1 MQSENK
7 SSLWYWML
15 IILPS
20 FAALLT
26 LQREYA
32 LGSILVILM
41 LTCLRI
47 GSDAEQTFFGS
58 LGELSF
64 VATVATVLYRF
75 GSFNWMYPPQPSDPA
90 LNELFIDSNLLAKD
104 LLFQTSFAVSAS
116 LYFAARPLRLPLH
129 SKVVCLFAFVLLAY
143 PAMGYWAWARSALG
157 DTSFQDFAGGTVVFA
172 IAGWAGLAL
181 TLLES
186 PRPTTTE
193 LNTMRRVIYSI
204 GIMILLLTNILPIGF
219 GGGDEMLQKIYVNN
233 LLAMGAGA
241 VAASLIGPLIFRSW
255 NLRYTVVGF
264 ISALACVSSW
274 VDQASDLQ
282 AIIFGTFSGLLAIA
296 ALRFVEI
303 IIPRDN
309 LDLVVALASG
319 GTSGAILIGFLPNGD
334 LRQQLLGMVICIGLS
349 GTLGLVGWITKLVS
363 DRWDSRLKTA
373 NPVGS

>member
-1 MQSENK
+1 
-7 SSLWYWML
+7 
-15 IILPS
+15 
-20 FAALLT
+20 
-26 LQREYA
+26 
-32 LGSILVILM
+32 
-41 LTCLRI
+41 
-47 GSDAEQTFFGS
+47 
-58 LGELSF
+58 
-64 VATVATVLYRF
+64 
-75 GSFNWMYPPQPSDPA
+75 
-90 LNELFIDSNLLAKD
+90 
-104 LLFQTSFAVSAS
+104 
-116 LYFAARPLRLPLH
+116 
-129 SKVVCLFAFVLLAY
+129 
-143 PAMGYWAWARSALG
+143 
-157 DTSFQDFAGGTVVFA
+157 
-172 IAGWAGLAL
+172 
-181 TLLES
+181 
-186 PRPTTTE
+186 
-193 LNTMRRVIYSI
+193 MRRVIYSI

-363 DRWDSRLKTA
+363 DRWGSRLKTA

>member
-1 MQSENK
+1 
-7 SSLWYWML
+7 ML

>member
-1 MQSENK
+1 
-7 SSLWYWML
+7 ML

-58 LGELSF
+58 LGELSI

-143 PAMGYWAWARSALG
+143 PAMG
-157 DTSFQDFAGGTVVFA
+157 
-172 IAGWAGLAL
+172 
-181 TLLES
+181 
-186 PRPTTTE
+186 
-193 LNTMRRVIYSI
+193 
-204 GIMILLLTNILPIGF
+204 
-219 GGGDEMLQKIYVNN
+219 
-233 LLAMGAGA
+233 
-241 VAASLIGPLIFRSW
+241 
-255 NLRYTVVGF
+255 
-264 ISALACVSSW
+264 
-274 VDQASDLQ
+274 
-282 AIIFGTFSGLLAIA
+282 
-296 ALRFVEI
+296 
-303 IIPRDN
+303 
-309 LDLVVALASG
+309 
-319 GTSGAILIGFLPNGD
+319 
-334 LRQQLLGMVICIGLS
+334 IGLGHVRLS
-349 GTLGLVGWITKLVS
+349 VTRPFKTLPEA
-363 DRWDSRLKTA
+363 R
-373 NPVGS
+373 